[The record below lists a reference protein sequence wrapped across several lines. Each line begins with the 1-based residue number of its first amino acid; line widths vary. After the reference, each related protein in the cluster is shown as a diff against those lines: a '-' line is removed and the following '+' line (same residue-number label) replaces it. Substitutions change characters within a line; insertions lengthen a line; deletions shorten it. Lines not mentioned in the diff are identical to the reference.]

1 MQKIV
6 VDDFD
11 ILVSGEDLA
20 FAFEMENMP
29 VASAF
34 LLYDGRNCA
43 ILIVNNLTSYI
54 LTNIVPEVR
63 QLLQT
68 RNSMVIINQKEG
80 EFLSGYDVEIRH
92 VESIPFPDNL
102 DDEMKETYRDLKLEL
117 NDPEFDALLAKIGIL
132 DDNQ

>member
-1 MQKIV
+1 M
-6 VDDFD
+6 
-11 ILVSGEDLA
+11 
-20 FAFEMENMP
+20 
-29 VASAF
+29 
-34 LLYDGRNCA
+34 
-43 ILIVNNLTSYI
+43 
-54 LTNIVPEVR
+54 
-63 QLLQT
+63 QT

>member
-54 LTNIVPEVR
+54 LTNIVPGG
-63 QLLQT
+63 T
-68 RNSMVIINQKEG
+68 AAFANSKFN
-80 EFLSGYDVEIRH
+80 GY
-92 VESIPFPDNL
+92 
-102 DDEMKETYRDLKLEL
+102 Y
-117 NDPEFDALLAKIGIL
+117 
-132 DDNQ
+132 